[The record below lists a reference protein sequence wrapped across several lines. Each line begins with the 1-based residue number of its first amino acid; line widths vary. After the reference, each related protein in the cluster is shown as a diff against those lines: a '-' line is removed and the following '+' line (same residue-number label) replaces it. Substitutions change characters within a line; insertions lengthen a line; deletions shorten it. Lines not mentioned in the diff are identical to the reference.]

1 MKKLTSFFVL
11 AGIVLSSFFAQEANA
26 YSGSEGFSIYEAH
39 PENAGFKF
47 HKLLVFSEIN
57 KESEDSEVD
66 PDEFKLLYTYVST
79 KKFDHIKNILNTCL
93 YSTSLTQQDKF
104 HLPLFLVV
112 RSIRI

>member
-1 MKKLTSFFVL
+1 MKKLTSLFVL

-26 YSGSEGFSIYEAH
+26 YAGSTGFSIYETH
-39 PENAGFKF
+39 SENSGFKF

-57 KESEDSEVD
+57 KESEDSEST
-66 PDEFKLLYTYVST
+66 PDEFQLLYTYVST
-79 KKFDHIKNILNTCL
+79 KEFDHIKNILSIYL
-93 YSTSLTQQDKF
+93 YSASLIQQDKF